1 MASENARLVAEQ
13 ERIAREL
20 QEDAVHV
27 LFGIGLELQSIAQ
40 DLSEEPT
47 TSRVEGLVATLDSA
61 ISDLRAAVFGLGH
74 GEPNE
79 HELG

>member
-20 QEDAVHV
+20 QEGVVHV
-27 LFGIGLELQSIAQ
+27 LFGIGLELQSVAHDISQ
-40 DLSEEPT
+40 EPAAH
-47 TSRVEGLVATLDSA
+47 RVEGLVARLDTA

-74 GEPNE
+74 GDPNE